1 MSFKK
6 RIAVF
11 CFALVLGCP
20 IFISQAQAG
29 PLEVAKAAGYL
40 GEQANGY
47 LGVVSSSAPAQAV
60 SLAKEI
66 NLKRRAKYREIAQ
79 KNQTTL
85 QAVEAVVGQ
94 KLISRA
100 SPGEFIQPAGGSWQ
114 RK

>member
-1 MSFKK
+1 MNLKK

-11 CFALVLGCP
+11 CLALVLGGP
-20 IFISQAQAG
+20 VLLSQAQAG
-29 PLEVAKAAGYL
+29 PLEDAKAAGYL

-66 NLKRRAKYREIAQ
+66 NLKRRAKYREIAE

-85 QAVEAVVGQ
+85 KAVEAVVGQ

-100 SPGEFIQPAGGSWQ
+100 NPGEFVQPAGSGWQ